1 MTQGQDPLYI
11 PYAGSILLETP
22 LLNKGSAFDEN
33 ERVNFNL
40 IGLLPPRFE
49 TIDEQVARA
58 YRQYSRFNNELG

>member
-33 ERVNFNL
+33 ERNCFNL
-40 IGLLPPRFE
+40 TDLKLSMSKLP
-49 TIDEQVARA
+49 
-58 YRQYSRFNNELG
+58 ELIVRTVVLIMILISIST